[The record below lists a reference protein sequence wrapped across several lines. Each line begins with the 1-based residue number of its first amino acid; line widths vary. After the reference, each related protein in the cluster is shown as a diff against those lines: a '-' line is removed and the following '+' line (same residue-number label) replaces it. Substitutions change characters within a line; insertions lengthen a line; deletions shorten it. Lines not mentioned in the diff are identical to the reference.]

1 MGTYFRKLETIGV
14 AMLFIIALCSTSKL
28 AAQLNPLSS
37 IYYQN
42 QYLSNPA
49 MAGLEDH
56 FNLNLAFRKQ
66 YSGMPGAPVNQSF
79 SADGGLGERVGLG
92 LNINNE
98 KAGLLQHTRVMG
110 TYAYHLPVGRESE
123 KLNFG
128 ISLGFMNERIN
139 EADVNGDA
147 GDESIGRLN
156 KRETFID
163 GDFGMAFTSDRLT
176 IQGALPN
183 LKSIFRSDDVN
194 NVDYSLFFTAISYKF
209 YINQA
214 YNNDIIVEP
223 KVAFRGVRGYKNSYD
238 FGAHVSILQHG
249 LSLTGI
255 WHSSQSAT
263 FGMGLNL
270 NKTFNI
276 MGVYT
281 AETGR
286 LSRYSNGDLEIALK
300 VNLF

>member
-1 MGTYFRKLETIGV
+1 MKLFYTELKPAVAVLLFTLGVFGTQ
-14 AMLFIIALCSTSKL
+14 KL
-28 AAQLNPLSS
+28 AAQLNPMSS

-49 MAGLEDH
+49 MAGMEDH
-56 FNLNLAFRKQ
+56 FNLNLALRKQ
-66 YSGMPGAPVNQSF
+66 YSGMPGAPITQSF

-92 LNINNE
+92 LNLNND
-98 KAGLLQHTRVMG
+98 KAGLLQYTRVMG

-123 KLNFG
+123 RLSFG

-139 EADVNGDA
+139 EAEVSGDA
-147 GDESIGRLN
+147 GDGSIGRLN

-163 GDFGMAFTSDRLT
+163 GDFGMAFTSNRLT

-183 LKSIFRSDDVN
+183 LKRVFKHDDTN
-194 NVDYSLFFTAISYKF
+194 NVNYSLFFTAISYQF
-209 YINQA
+209 YLSQLS
-214 YNNDIIVEP
+214 YNEIVLEP
-223 KVAFRGVRGYKNSYD
+223 KLAFRGVKGYDNMVD
-238 FGAHVSILQHG
+238 IGLNATVLEHG
-249 LSLTGI
+249 LSLMGV

-263 FGMGLNL
+263 FGIGLNL

-276 MGVYT
+276 MGIYT
-281 AETGR
+281 AETGK
-286 LSRYSNGDLEIALK
+286 LSGYSNGDLEIALK